1 MTENNESLREK
12 INKIKEGKKL
22 LFNYNNIPENIP
34 KRMKKDIKIWD
45 ETLRDGEQTPG
56 VGLTLE
62 QKLDIIKIMDDMG
75 IAVIVVGYPA
85 VSEKDKSIVCSIAR
99 EKFKAK
105 IAAPARAHLND
116 VKVAVECEVDEI
128 PVFFPISD
136 LSLKMVLKIDYE
148 EAYKRI
154 ENAIQYVKDHGIVP
168 DFVPVDASRT
178 APDKLI
184 KFCKVAIEAGA
195 DKIDIADTVGCMR
208 PNSMKYL
215 IRMILDHPD
224 IPKDIIISP
233 HCHNDFGL
241 ATANTLAALEEGAN
255 YPHVTVNAFGERSGN
270 AALEEVVMALDCLYG
285 IKTIKTERL
294 YELAELTEAYFGLPL
309 SVHKAIVG
317 VNSFSH
323 ESGLHIHA
331 MISGGPWAIEPYN
344 PRKIGRKRYFYMGKY
359 SGRATIRYL
368 LNQAGIEAT
377 EEQIKAILN
386 EVKSEPNKLTREEA
400 LKTMKLIKDKIRE
413 SYRGIRPSKFWDI
426 VYKITGQ
433 KASDPY
439 LLDKPVE
446 L

>member
-1 MTENNESLREK
+1 LNDDKKAIVEK
-12 INKIKEGKKL
+12 INELKAGKKL
-22 LFNYNNIPENIP
+22 LFNYNNLEINRPE
-34 KRMKKDIKIWD
+34 KMKKDIKIWD

-56 VGLTLE
+56 VQLSLN

-75 IAVIVVGYPA
+75 IAVVVVGYPA
-85 VSEKDKSIVCSIAR
+85 VSDNDKFIVSKIAK
-99 EKFKAK
+99 EKFNTK
-105 IAAPARAHLND
+105 IAAPARAHLKD
-116 VKVAVECEVDEI
+116 VQVAVECEVDEV

-136 LSLKMVLKIDYE
+136 LSLKRVLKIEKE
-148 EAYKRI
+148 EALNRI
-154 ENAIQYVKDHGIVP
+154 EQSIQYVVDHGIVA
-168 DFVPVDASRT
+168 DFVPVDATRT
-178 APDKLI
+178 PLDSLI
-184 KFCKVAIEAGA
+184 DFCKVAINAGA
-195 DKIDIADTVGCMR
+195 NKIDIADTVGYLR
-208 PNSMKYL
+208 PKSMKYL
-215 IRMILDHPD
+215 INKIINHPD
-224 IPKDIIISP
+224 IPQDIIISP

-285 IKTIKTERL
+285 IKTVKTEHL

-331 MISGGPWAIEPYN
+331 MISGGPWTIEPYN
-344 PRKIGRKRYFYMGKY
+344 PRKIGRNRYFYMGKY
-359 SGRATIRYL
+359 SGRTTIRYL
-368 LNQAGIEAT
+368 LNQAGINASDT
-377 EEQIKAILN
+377 QIEQILS
-386 EVKSEPNKLTREEA
+386 EVKSEPSKLTKQEA
-400 LKTMKLIKDKIRE
+400 LNTMKLIKKKIRE
-413 SYRGIRPSKFWDI
+413 SYRGIRPAKFWEI

-439 LLDKPVE
+439 LMDKPVE

>member
-1 MTENNESLREK
+1 LNIDKKTIKDK
-12 INKIKEGKKL
+12 INEIKEGKKL
-22 LFNYNNIPENIP
+22 LFNYNEVEDIIPH
-34 KRMKKDIKIWD
+34 KMKKDIKIWD

-56 VGLTLE
+56 VNLNLD
-62 QKLDIIKIMDDMG
+62 QKIDIIKIMDEMG

-85 VSEKDKSIVCSIAR
+85 VSDTDKYIVSEIAK
-99 EKFKAK
+99 ESFKAK
-105 IAAPARAHLND
+105 IAAPARAHIKD
-116 VKVAVECEVDEI
+116 VEVAIKCDVDEI
-128 PVFFPISD
+128 PVFYPISD
-136 LSLKMVLKIDYE
+136 LSLKMVLKIERE
-148 EAYKRI
+148 EAFKRI
-154 ENAIQYVKDHGIVP
+154 ATSIEYITDHGIIA
-168 DFVPVDASRT
+168 DFVPVDATRT
-178 APDKLI
+178 PLNKLI
-184 KFCKVAIEAGA
+184 EFCKVAINSGA
-195 DKIDIADTVGCMR
+195 KKIDIADTVGWMR
-208 PNSMKYL
+208 PKSMRYL
-215 IRMILDHPD
+215 VNKIINHPE
-224 IPKDIIISP
+224 ISKDVIISP

-331 MISGGPWAIEPYN
+331 IISGGPWTIEPYN

-359 SGRATIRYL
+359 SGRSTIKYL
-368 LNQAGIEAT
+368 LEQAKITASQ
-377 EEQIKAILN
+377 EQIEQILQ
-386 EVKSEPNKLTREEA
+386 EVKSEPSKISRDEA
-400 LKTMKLIKDKIRE
+400 LRTMKIIKDKIRE
-413 SYRGIRPSKFWDI
+413 SYRGIRPSKFWNI

-439 LLDKPVE
+439 LMDKPVE